1 MPADLKK
8 GSKGKAVKELQTF
21 LNMDEASRNGNFG
34 DGTVAALN
42 SWKKSVGLPE
52 DGIVDSQTRIAI
64 AYQNVVKVSLAEA
77 IDIDETD
84 YAGIEKYAEM
94 NNIIRSAAESSPE
107 KTANTITQTTS
118 ENLLEG
124 LTAPLPKAIVSTPAE
139 NTEINDFMAALAGL
153 DNSIKPATPAPISNA
168 TTQIINNNA
177 VTTANSI
184 YEQANQ
190 TASATSTV
198 ISNVES
204 NLTTNASTAIN
215 NQNAVIQKL
224 NNLTEYL
231 NPATINTVQTNN
243 TQIKEA
249 AARLESANISKLTES
264 TTASEKTQTA
274 ETSRVESSE
283 LISQASTN
291 QIIRP
296 ENPVVQSVDLMA
308 SQMSTSIQNLGTDL
322 NKTVSTIKNGD
333 QINTSNVTQV
343 DQSSI
348 YSMNKP
354 ETSMTESVA
363 KAEDQAVKNYSNH
376 MNDVMLN
383 AIYELLASGIK
394 VKIST

>member
-8 GSKGKAVKELQTF
+8 GSTGKAVKDLQTF
-21 LNMDEASRNGNFG
+21 LKMDEASIDGNFG

-42 SWKKSVGLPE
+42 FWKKSVALPE

-64 AYQNVVKVSLAEA
+64 AYQKFSEVALAQA

-84 YAGIEKYAEM
+84 YDGVEEYAEM
-94 NNIIRSAAESSPE
+94 NNIIKTAAESSPE
-107 KTANTITQTTS
+107 QTVNTITQTTS

-124 LTAPLPKAIVSTPAE
+124 LTAPLPKSVTSTPAA
-139 NTEINDFMAALAGL
+139 NTEVDDFMAALAGL
-153 DNSIKPATPAPISNA
+153 DNLVKPATPAPISNA

-177 VTTANSI
+177 VTAANSI

-190 TASATSTV
+190 TASTTSTV

-243 TQIKEA
+243 TQIQEA
-249 AARLESANISKLTES
+249 AARLEASNISKTV
-264 TTASEKTQTA
+264 

-322 NKTVSTIKNGD
+322 SKTVSTIKSGD
-333 QINTSNVTQV
+333 QINTSSVTQV

-354 ETSMTESVA
+354 ETPMTESIA
-363 KAEDQAVKNYSNH
+363 RAEDQAVKSYNNR
-376 MNDVMLN
+376 MNDATLN

-394 VKIST
+394 VKISS

>member
-8 GSKGKAVKELQTF
+8 GSTGKAVKDLQTF
-21 LNMDEASRNGNFG
+21 LKMDEASIDGNFG

-42 SWKKSVGLPE
+42 SWKKSVALPE

-64 AYQNVVKVSLAEA
+64 AYQKFSEVALAQA

-84 YAGIEKYAEM
+84 YDGIEEYAEM
-94 NNIIRSAAESSPE
+94 NNIIKTAAESSPE
-107 KTANTITQTTS
+107 QTANTITQTTS

-124 LTAPLPKAIVSTPAE
+124 LTAPLPKSVTSTPAA
-139 NTEINDFMAALAGL
+139 NTEVDDFMAALAGL
-153 DNSIKPATPAPISNA
+153 DNLVKPATPAPISNA

-177 VTTANSI
+177 VTAANSI

-190 TASATSTV
+190 TASTTSTV

-243 TQIKEA
+243 TQIQEA
-249 AARLESANISKLTES
+249 AARLEASNISKLTES
-264 TTASEKTQTA
+264 ATASEKTQTV

-322 NKTVSTIKNGD
+322 SKTVSTIKSGD
-333 QINTSNVTQV
+333 QINTSSVTQV

-354 ETSMTESVA
+354 ETPMTESIA
-363 KAEDQAVKNYSNH
+363 RAEDQAVKNYNNR
-376 MNDVMLN
+376 MNDATLN

-394 VKIST
+394 VKISS

>member
-8 GSKGKAVKELQTF
+8 GSTGKAVKDLQTF
-21 LNMDEASRNGNFG
+21 LKMDEASIDGNFG

-42 SWKKSVGLPE
+42 SWKKSAALPE

-64 AYQNVVKVSLAEA
+64 AYQQFSEVALAQA

-84 YAGIEKYAEM
+84 YDGIEEYAEM
-94 NNIIRSAAESSPE
+94 NNIIKTAAESSPE
-107 KTANTITQTTS
+107 QTANTITQTTS

-124 LTAPLPKAIVSTPAE
+124 LTAPLPKSVTSTPAA
-139 NTEINDFMAALAGL
+139 NTEVDDFMAALAGL
-153 DNSIKPATPAPISNA
+153 DNLVKPATPAPISNA

-177 VTTANSI
+177 VTAANSI
-184 YEQANQ
+184 YEKANQ
-190 TASATSTV
+190 TASTTSTV

-243 TQIKEA
+243 TQIQEA
-249 AARLESANISKLTES
+249 AARLEASNISKTV
-264 TTASEKTQTA
+264 

-322 NKTVSTIKNGD
+322 SKTVSTIKSGD
-333 QINTSNVTQV
+333 QINTSSVTQV

-354 ETSMTESVA
+354 ETPMTESIA
-363 KAEDQAVKNYSNH
+363 RAEDQAVKSYNNR
-376 MNDVMLN
+376 MNDATLN

-394 VKIST
+394 VKISS

>member
-1 MPADLKK
+1 
-8 GSKGKAVKELQTF
+8 
-21 LNMDEASRNGNFG
+21 
-34 DGTVAALN
+34 
-42 SWKKSVGLPE
+42 
-52 DGIVDSQTRIAI
+52 
-64 AYQNVVKVSLAEA
+64 
-77 IDIDETD
+77 
-84 YAGIEKYAEM
+84 
-94 NNIIRSAAESSPE
+94 
-107 KTANTITQTTS
+107 
-118 ENLLEG
+118 
-124 LTAPLPKAIVSTPAE
+124 
-139 NTEINDFMAALAGL
+139 
-153 DNSIKPATPAPISNA
+153 
-168 TTQIINNNA
+168 
-177 VTTANSI
+177 
-184 YEQANQ
+184 
-190 TASATSTV
+190 
-198 ISNVES
+198 
-204 NLTTNASTAIN
+204 
-215 NQNAVIQKL
+215 L

>member
-8 GSKGKAVKELQTF
+8 GSTGKAVKDLQTF
-21 LNMDEASRNGNFG
+21 LKMDEASIDGNFG

-42 SWKKSVGLPE
+42 FWKKSVALPE

-64 AYQNVVKVSLAEA
+64 AYQKFSEVALAQA

-84 YAGIEKYAEM
+84 YDGVEEYAEM
-94 NNIIRSAAESSPE
+94 NNIIKTAAESSPE
-107 KTANTITQTTS
+107 QTANTITQTTS

-124 LTAPLPKAIVSTPAE
+124 LTAPLPKSVTSTPAA
-139 NTEINDFMAALAGL
+139 NTEVDDFMAALAGL
-153 DNSIKPATPAPISNA
+153 DNLVKPATPAPISNA

-177 VTTANSI
+177 VTAANSI

-190 TASATSTV
+190 TASTTSTV

-243 TQIKEA
+243 TQIQEA
-249 AARLESANISKLTES
+249 AARLEASNISKTV
-264 TTASEKTQTA
+264 

-322 NKTVSTIKNGD
+322 SKTVSTIKSGD
-333 QINTSNVTQV
+333 QINTSSVTQV

-354 ETSMTESVA
+354 ETPMTESIA
-363 KAEDQAVKNYSNH
+363 RAEDQAVKNYNNR
-376 MNDVMLN
+376 MNDATLN

-394 VKIST
+394 VKISS